1 MKGKKELN
9 SRQWKTYEYLK
20 KQADYVSLKKIVED
34 LKENYDYK
42 ENPHVP
48 FNNTAARRILTEDLQ
63 AIKENPTIQ
72 KVLLT
77 SPAGIKLAATREEAK
92 LYFEKEEM
100 RLAKEWKRLWI
111 SKRKALQ
118 DGQTYMVFNSERGII
133 EAFNKVMTD
142 CTRQQ

>member
-1 MKGKKELN
+1 MKKTHALN

-20 KQADYVSLKKIVED
+20 EQTEYVSLKKIVED

-42 ENPHVP
+42 ENPAVP

-63 AIKENPTIQ
+63 AIKEDPTIQ

-77 SPAGIKLAATREEAK
+77 SPIGIKLAANEAEAK
-92 LYFEKEEM
+92 LYFEKEEI

-118 DGQTYMVFNSERGII
+118 DGQTYMIFNSERGIV
-133 EAFNKVMTD
+133 EAFNRVMENGE
-142 CTRQQ
+142 